1 MSKEVNPYKN
11 LKAETPGG
19 REHLKELSRLWE
31 LDHDQRR
38 MIKDTNHLKI
48 KQKILGDALDN
59 KFIDVDQY
67 KKISVILKRSPERI
81 DMTKEI
87 QKYNKDYKGP
97 QETTKSTTQTTTTPK
112 EKPKKIDTK
121 TTDAQIKKAKKLYAD
136 AKSGKVEIDSALLKE
151 VKDMIN
157 KKFSIEKLS
166 ICKGASN

>member
-19 REHLKELSRLWE
+19 REHLEELSRLWE
-31 LDHDQRR
+31 IDHDQRR
-38 MIKDTNHLKI
+38 MIKDTNHLDI
-48 KQKILGDALDN
+48 KRDILGDAIRN
-59 KFIDVDQY
+59 KFIDGEQY
-67 KKISVILKRSPERI
+67 DKISVILKRSPERI

-97 QETTKSTTQTTTTPK
+97 QETTKSTTQTTTPK

-136 AKSGKVEIDSALLKE
+136 AILEQVDLDSALLKE

-157 KKFSIEKLS
+157 KKFSIEQLS
-166 ICKGASN
+166 ICKGASY